1 MMTAPRIPFLVLL
14 LWIAGLCAAGQFAKI
29 AVPFAEFRALYPGAG
44 GNVGWLLSV
53 ISLLGA
59 LFGAFA
65 GALVGVTGPV
75 RMLVGG
81 LLAGGVISLLQ
92 SGIPG
97 FSVML
102 ASRVVEGLAHLAIVV
117 AAPTLIARITPDRW
131 RGASMALWSTFFG
144 VAFAL
149 VAWAGLPLVH
159 RAGLG
164 ALFAVHGAVM
174 LGVGVVAAVALR
186 GTGGP
191 EEPEETDGLAAIRAI
206 PGRLVAACRSPFIAA
221 PGASWLFYTVIFVA
235 VMAILP
241 ERLPDGVRAPVTAAM
256 PLLST
261 GMALIGVPLLMR
273 GIGAS
278 AIVIG
283 GFACSMVAVLVFGQ
297 VSLAAMCLVLFTTMG
312 LVQGAGFAAVPEL
325 NRTGDAQALSYG
337 LMAQTGNIGNLAGTP
352 LLLAVLDH
360 GGERALY
367 LAIAAIYGAAVVVLV
382 TLARMRRRSGL
393 QPQAHL

>member
-102 ASRVVEGLAHLAIVV
+102 ASRVIEGLAHLAIVV
-117 AAPTLIARITPDRW
+117 AAPTLIARITPERW

-149 VAWAGLPLVH
+149 VAWAGRAWARCLPC
-159 RAGLG
+159 
-164 ALFAVHGAVM
+164 
-174 LGVGVVAAVALR
+174 
-186 GTGGP
+186 TG
-191 EEPEETDGLAAIRAI
+191 R
-206 PGRLVAACRSPFIAA
+206 
-221 PGASWLFYTVIFVA
+221 
-235 VMAILP
+235 
-241 ERLPDGVRAPVTAAM
+241 
-256 PLLST
+256 
-261 GMALIGVPLLMR
+261 
-273 GIGAS
+273 
-278 AIVIG
+278 
-283 GFACSMVAVLVFGQ
+283 
-297 VSLAAMCLVLFTTMG
+297 
-312 LVQGAGFAAVPEL
+312 
-325 NRTGDAQALSYG
+325 
-337 LMAQTGNIGNLAGTP
+337 
-352 LLLAVLDH
+352 
-360 GGERALY
+360 
-367 LAIAAIYGAAVVVLV
+367 
-382 TLARMRRRSGL
+382 
-393 QPQAHL
+393 